1 MFCLAA
7 TFHSAKKKQE
17 ISHINQY
24 YIIKSITILMEI
36 KLTKN
41 KDNKDKHK
49 KWKML
54 LKGGWD
60 YSFALTNRIHR
71 VCSKLCFVA
80 SSQWLQFIP

>member
-7 TFHSAKKKQE
+7 AFHSAKKKQE

-41 KDNKDKHK
+41 KDNKDNTRN
-49 KWKML
+49 
-54 LKGGWD
+54 GRC
-60 YSFALTNRIHR
+60 Y
-71 VCSKLCFVA
+71 
-80 SSQWLQFIP
+80 